1 MKQVYLLTW
10 LAFSLVT
17 AGRSY
22 AQQSTPSAFTLD
34 QCIEYALQN
43 SINVQN
49 ATLDQ
54 RIAAA
59 KVKETIGLGLP
70 QISAD
75 VSVVHNQKL
84 QRFFSSYSTAQ
95 GFAGK
100 DANGNPNLD
109 IPGLNPN
116 DILASQNFF
125 QLKSSGNA
133 SLSINQLIFNG
144 SYLVGLQAASA
155 YRDLALKTSNQT
167 KEQIVQQVTKAYY
180 GVLINKERIEL
191 FANNI
196 ARVDSLLRNT
206 KALNQNGFAEG
217 IDVDRIQ
224 VTLNNLKAES
234 DKFKKLNEL
243 GLELLKFQMN
253 YPLNE
258 PIQVIGNIQD
268 AKVNADLKSY
278 EQDWNYKNRPDY
290 LVLEVNRR
298 LQELNIKNQY
308 AAAVPSI
315 NAFANLGYSTQSR
328 DVSGIFKT
336 STNLDDNGAV
346 GPDKWYNFSQFGV
359 RMDIPIFSGL
369 QRHHKLQ
376 QEKLTLLKVENGF
389 RNLKQGIDLE
399 TKQASINFENAIT
412 SLTAQKE
419 NMNLASNI
427 ARITKIK
434 YEQGVGSN
442 LEVVD
447 AENSLR
453 QAQTNYY
460 SALFDAM
467 IAKVDLDKAYGK
479 LIPLTSQK

>member
-10 LAFSLVT
+10 LAFSLLTV
-17 AGRSY
+17 GRSY
-22 AQQSTPSAFTLD
+22 SQQSSPATFTLD

-43 SINVQN
+43 SINAQN

-59 KVKETIGLGLP
+59 RVKETIGLGLP

-75 VSVVHNQKL
+75 ASVVHNPKL
-84 QRFFSSYSTAQ
+84 QRFFTTYTPGG
-95 GFAGK
+95 GFFDFSGV
-100 DANGNPNLD
+100 
-109 IPGLNPN
+109 PGIQPG
-116 DILASQNFF
+116 DVIGAKNFF
-125 QLKSSGNA
+125 QLQSSGSA
-133 SLSINQLIFNG
+133 SATVNQLIFNG
-144 SYLVGLQAASA
+144 SYFVGLQAAST
-155 YRDLALKTSNQT
+155 YKELSVKTTNQT
-167 KEQIVQQVTKAYY
+167 KEQIVLQVTKAYY
-180 GVLINKERIEL
+180 GVLINKERADL
-191 FANNI
+191 FTNNI

-206 KALNQNGFAEG
+206 IALNKNGFAES
-217 IDVDRIQ
+217 IDVDRIH
-224 VTLNNLKAES
+224 VTLNNLVAER
-234 DKFKKLNEL
+234 DKFLKLNDL

-253 YPLNE
+253 YPMDQT
-258 PIQVIGNIQD
+258 ITVRGNIQD
-268 AKVNADLKSY
+268 VEVDSNLESY
-278 EQDWNYKNRPDY
+278 KQNWDYKLRPDY
-290 LVLEVNRR
+290 QVLEVNKR

-308 AAAVPSI
+308 AGAIPSI
-315 NAFANLGYSTQSR
+315 NAFATLGYSTQSSK
-328 DVSGIFKT
+328 VGGIFKT
-336 STNLDDNGAV
+336 QSSINDENGV
-346 GPDKWYNFSQFGV
+346 GPDKWYNFSQIGV
-359 RMDIPIFSGL
+359 SMNVPIFSGL
-369 QRHHKLQ
+369 QRHHKIQ

-389 RNLKQGIDLE
+389 RSLKQGIDLE

-419 NMNLASNI
+419 NMDLASNI

-479 LIPLTSQK
+479 LIVTGK